1 MRSTLA
7 AIALLALAGW
17 ASGSPVQ
24 IPPTPEAAATIVI
37 YNQTDPQSQALAKY
51 YAGRRGIPADHLL
64 GLACSAK
71 EEISR
76 DEYLVDIRSPLRNA
90 FTAHGWWHVET
101 GEDGQR
107 YVRSASIRFVAVMR
121 GVPLKIQSSTRD
133 AALETHADI
142 QPGTPMALITGQN
155 DACVDSEIAA
165 MFSLSPETAG
175 FIPNPYFQQ
184 SVPALT
190 LPPARTPLLVSRL
203 DGPND
208 TVVRHMIDTA
218 IATEK
223 SGLWGWAY
231 LDERS
236 ILSPGYIVGDEWL
249 TSAGSA
255 MRRQGI
261 PVIADYAPEVLPPG
275 FPMTDAAVYYGW
287 YTSDVAGP
295 FALPGFKF
303 LPGAVAV
310 HIHSFSA
317 RTLRDPNAAWAG
329 PLLARGAAATMG
341 NVYEPYLELTV
352 HLDILQDRLM
362 NGLTLA
368 EAAYTA
374 TPGLSWMNVVLG
386 DPLYRPYQSWSSLTP
401 ASEAHPN
408 IWQRYRQIVLD
419 ANGDPLQAVPELTR
433 LALDAKMS
441 MPLEALGQAQAAADQ
456 FDTALQTLRDAAK
469 IEHSRLIRFRLA
481 LERIEILRR
490 AGRKDDALDAIK
502 KELETFD
509 SDAEQTTLGRIALAI
524 NPPPPPTP
532 VPTSSPTP

>member
-1 MRSTLA
+1 MRSALT
-7 AIALLALAGW
+7 AIALLALAGAAF
-17 ASGSPVQ
+17 ASPAQ
-24 IPPTPEAAATIVI
+24 TPPTPEAAATLVI
-37 YNQTDPQSQALAKY
+37 YNHTDPQSQALAKY

-64 GLACSAK
+64 GIDCSSK

-76 DEYLVDIRSPLRNA
+76 DEFLVDIRSPIRNA
-90 FTAHGWWHVET
+90 FTAHGWWRVET
-101 GEDGQR
+101 GEDGQH

-133 AALETHADI
+133 TALEAHADI
-142 QPGTPMALITGQN
+142 QPGTPMALIAGQN
-155 DACVDSEIAA
+155 EACVDSEIAA
-165 MFSLSPETAG
+165 MFSLIPETAG

-190 LPPARTPLLVSRL
+190 LPPAHTPLLVCRL
-203 DGPND
+203 DGPSD
-208 TVVRHMIDTA
+208 AIVRHMIDAA

-223 SGLWGWAY
+223 TGLWGWAY

-236 ILSPGYIVGDEWL
+236 ILSPGYVVGDEWL

-261 PVIADYAPEVLPPG
+261 PVIADYASEVLPPG

-287 YTSDVAGP
+287 YTQDVAGP

-310 HIHSFSA
+310 HIHSYSA
-317 RTLRDPNAAWAG
+317 RTVRDPNAAWAG

-386 DPLYRPYQSWSSLTP
+386 DPLYRPYQSWSALTP
-401 ASEAHPN
+401 TTGVHPN

-419 ANGDPLQAVPELTR
+419 ANGDPLQAIPELTK
-433 LALDAKMS
+433 LAIDAKTS
-441 MPLEALGQAQAAADQ
+441 MPLEALGQAQAAAGQ

-469 IEHSRLIRFRLA
+469 VEHSRLIRFRLA

-490 AGRKDDALDAIK
+490 AGRKDDAVEAIK
-502 KELETFD
+502 EDLGTFD
-509 SDAEQTTLGRIALAI
+509 SDEEQTTLGRIALAI

-532 VPTSSPTP
+532 SPIPSHTP

>member
-1 MRSTLA
+1 MRAPLA
-7 AIALLALAGW
+7 AVILLVLAG
-17 ASGSPVQ
+17 AAFAAPAPT
-24 IPPTPEAAATIVI
+24 PPTPEAAATLVI
-37 YNQTDPQSQALAKY
+37 YNRTDPQSQALAKY
-51 YAGRRGIPADHLL
+51 YAGRRGIPADHLI
-64 GLACSAK
+64 GLDCSSK

-90 FTAHGWWHVET
+90 FTSHGWWRVET

-121 GVPLKIQSSTRD
+121 GVPLKVQSSTKD
-133 AALETHADI
+133 MASEMYADI
-142 QPGTPMALITGQN
+142 RPGSPMAIVAKEN
-155 DACVDSEIAA
+155 EACVDSEIAA
-165 MFSLSPETAG
+165 MFSLIPDAPG

-190 LPPARTPLLVSRL
+190 LPPAHTPLLVCRL
-203 DGPND
+203 DGPSD
-208 TVVRHMIDTA
+208 AIVRHMIDAA

-223 SGLWGWAY
+223 TGLWGWAY
-231 LDERS
+231 VDERS
-236 ILSPGYIVGDEWL
+236 IHVPGYIVGDEWL
-249 TSAGSA
+249 TSTAAA

-261 PVIADYAPEVLPPG
+261 PVISDYAPEVLPPG

-287 YTSDVAGP
+287 YTQDVTGP
-295 FALPGFKF
+295 FTVPGFKF

-310 HIHSFSA
+310 HIHSYSA
-317 RTLRDPNAAWAG
+317 RTVRDPNVGWAG

-368 EAAYTA
+368 EAAYAA
-374 TPGLSWMNVVLG
+374 TPGVSWMDVVLG
-386 DPLYRPYQSWSSLTP
+386 DPLYRPYQPWSALTTT
-401 ASEAHPN
+401 AGAHPN
-408 IWQRYRQIVLD
+408 TWQRYRQIVLD
-419 ANGDPLQAVPELTR
+419 ANGDPLHAVPELTK
-433 LALDAKMS
+433 LALAAKTS
-441 MPLEALGQAQAAADQ
+441 MPLEALGQAQAAADR

-469 IEHSRLIRFRLA
+469 IEHSRLVRFRLA

-490 AGRKDDALDAIK
+490 AGRKDEALDAVK

-509 SDAEQTTLGRIALAI
+509 SDEEQTTLGRVGLAI
-524 NPPPPPTP
+524 NPPPPPTLI
-532 VPTSSPTP
+532 PTPSPTP

>member
-1 MRSTLA
+1 MRAALS
-7 AIALLALAGW
+7 AIALLALAGGTF
-17 ASGSPVQ
+17 AAPAQ
-24 IPPTPEAAATIVI
+24 TPPTPEAAATLVI
-37 YNQTDPQSQALAKY
+37 YNRTDPQSQALAKY
-51 YAGRRGIPADHLL
+51 YAGRRGIPADHLI
-64 GLACSAK
+64 GLDCSSK

-90 FTAHGWWHVET
+90 FTAHGWWRVET

-133 AALETHADI
+133 TSSEMYADI
-142 QPGTPMALITGQN
+142 RPGSPMAIIADQN
-155 DACVDSEIAA
+155 QACVDSEIAA
-165 MFSLSPETAG
+165 MFSLIPDAPG

-190 LPPARTPLLVSRL
+190 LPPSHTPLLVCRL
-203 DGPND
+203 DGPSD
-208 TVVRHMIDTA
+208 AIVRHMIDAA

-223 SGLWGWAY
+223 TGLWGWAY

-236 ILSPGYIVGDEWL
+236 IHVPGYVVGDEWL
-249 TSAGSA
+249 TSTGSE

-287 YTSDVAGP
+287 YTQDVAGP
-295 FALPGFKF
+295 FAVPGFKF

-310 HIHSFSA
+310 HIHSYSA
-317 RTLRDPNAAWAG
+317 RTVRDSNVGWAG

-386 DPLYRPYQSWSSLTP
+386 DPLYRPYQPWSALVP
-401 ASEAHPN
+401 APTTHPN

-419 ANGDPLQAVPELTR
+419 ANGDPLQAVPQLTK
-433 LALDAKMS
+433 LALDAKTS
-441 MPLEALGQAQAAADQ
+441 MPLEALGQTQAAADR
-456 FDTALQTLRDAAK
+456 FDAALQTLRDAAK

-481 LERIEILRR
+481 LEQIEILRQ
-490 AGRKDDALDAIK
+490 AGRKDEALKAIK

-509 SDAEQTTLGRIALAI
+509 SDEEQTTLGRLALAI

-532 VPTSSPTP
+532 LPTSSPTP

>member
-1 MRSTLA
+1 MRAALA
-7 AIALLALAGW
+7 AIALLGLAG
-17 ASGSPVQ
+17 AGFGSQVQ
-24 IPPTPEAAATIVI
+24 TPPTPEAAATLVI
-37 YNQTDPQSQALAKY
+37 YNRTDPQSQALAKY
-51 YAGRRGIPADHLL
+51 YASRRGIPAGHLL
-64 GLACSAK
+64 GLDCSSK

-76 DEYLVDIRSPLRNA
+76 DEYLVDIRSPIRNA
-90 FTAHGWWHVET
+90 FTAHGWWRVET

-107 YVRSASIRFVAVMR
+107 YVRSAGIRFIAVMR

-133 AALETHADI
+133 TALEKHADI
-142 QPGTPMALITGQN
+142 QPGTPMALIAGQN
-155 DACVDSEIAA
+155 EACVDSEIAA
-165 MFSLSPETAG
+165 MFSLIPETAG
-175 FIPNPYFQQ
+175 FITNPYFQQ

-190 LPPARTPLLVSRL
+190 LPPARTPLLVCRL
-203 DGPND
+203 DGPTD
-208 TVVRHMIDTA
+208 AIVRHMIDAA

-223 SGLWGWAY
+223 TGLWGWAY
-231 LDERS
+231 IDERN
-236 ILSPGYIVGDEWL
+236 IQAPGYIVGDEWL
-249 TSAGSA
+249 TSSGAE

-275 FPMTDAAVYYGW
+275 FPMTDAAIYYGW
-287 YTSDVAGP
+287 YTQDVAGP
-295 FALPGFKF
+295 FAVPGFKF

-310 HIHSFSA
+310 HIHSYSA
-317 RTLRDPNAAWAG
+317 RTVRDPNAAWAG

-368 EAAYTA
+368 EAAYAA

-386 DPLYRPYQSWSSLTP
+386 DPLYRPYQPWSALTP
-401 ASEAHPN
+401 TAGTHPN

-419 ANGDPLQAVPELTR
+419 ANGDPLQAIPELTK
-433 LALDAKMS
+433 LALEAKTS

-490 AGRKDDALDAIK
+490 ADRKDDALEAIK

-509 SDAEQTTLGRIALAI
+509 SDEEQTTLGRIALAI

-532 VPTSSPTP
+532 IPTPSPTP